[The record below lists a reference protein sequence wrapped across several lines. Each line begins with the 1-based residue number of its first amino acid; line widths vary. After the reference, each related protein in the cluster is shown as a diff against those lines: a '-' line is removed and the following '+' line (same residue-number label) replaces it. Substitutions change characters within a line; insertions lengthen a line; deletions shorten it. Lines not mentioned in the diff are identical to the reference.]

1 MDRVITVVECD
12 VEVAMFYEM
21 SIEKIDPDYKKPSP
35 KDEGRIGSVE
45 ESRAILESIF
55 KKKNKW
61 S

>member
-1 MDRVITVVECD
+1 
-12 VEVAMFYEM
+12 
-21 SIEKIDPDYKKPSP
+21 
-35 KDEGRIGSVE
+35 VE